1 MPATTSNEGW
11 EPTEARTIRA
21 RSETNRI
28 ITFTPSTL
36 EESGIAVGLDMAIYA
51 RKGEIRLYPWSEPI
65 PEAVAESDFRP
76 CGVREVHT
84 SGTSTVIT
92 LTETALGVAGVTK
105 GDRMQQWSGAESLR
119 LTTEG
124 PNPEVPA

>member
-1 MPATTSNEGW
+1 MPATQADGW
-11 EPTEARTIRA
+11 EATDARTIRA

-28 ITFTPSTL
+28 ITFTPATL
-36 EESGIAVGLDMAIYA
+36 VESGIEEDEDMAIYA
-51 RKGEIRLYPWSEPI
+51 RPGEIRLYPWFDPI
-65 PEAVAESDFRP
+65 PEEVAESDFRP

-92 LTETALGVAGVTK
+92 LTQLALDVAGVDK
-105 GDRMQQWSGAESLR
+105 GDAMQQWSGDNALR

-124 PNPEVPA
+124 PDVEVEA

>member
-1 MPATTSNEGW
+1 MTPATTNEGW

-21 RSETNRI
+21 RSATNRI

-36 EESGIAVGLDMAIYA
+36 TATGIEEDEDMAIYA
-51 RKGEIRLYPWSEPI
+51 REGEIRLYPWSAPI
-65 PEAVAESDFRP
+65 PEEVAESDFRP

-92 LTETALGVAGVTK
+92 LTERALSRAGVDK
-105 GDRMQQWSGAESLR
+105 GSRMQQWSGDKALR
-119 LTTEG
+119 LTSEG
-124 PNPEVPA
+124 PDVEVAA